1 MLLTKRAT
9 YDIILLTK
17 NKGENYEKQIFST
30 CCVYGDAPVDVGLFK
45 QLIFTK
51 RRFKL
56 TGKLVTDRQF
66 VKG

>member
-1 MLLTKRAT
+1 
-9 YDIILLTK
+9 
-17 NKGENYEKQIFST
+17 
-30 CCVYGDAPVDVGLFK
+30 VYGDAPVDVGLFK
-45 QLIFTK
+45 QLFFTK